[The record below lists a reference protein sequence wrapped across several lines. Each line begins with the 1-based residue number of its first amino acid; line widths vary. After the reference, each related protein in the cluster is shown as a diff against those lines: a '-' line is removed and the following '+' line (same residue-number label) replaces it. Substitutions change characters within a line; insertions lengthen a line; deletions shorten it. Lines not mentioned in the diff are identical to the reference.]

1 MAEIAGSIPRGRR
14 SVNEPGDP
22 VSYGGAVGKDERN
35 LAMLAHLSA
44 FAGLIFP
51 AGGNV
56 IAPLIV
62 WLTQREK
69 SAFVADQSLEALNF
83 NITVLLAEIVCGF
96 LLIVGIGVLLG
107 LLLGVVWLIGTI
119 LAAVR
124 ASEGQRFRHRFT
136 LRLVH

>member
-1 MAEIAGSIPRGRR
+1 MTESGQPTG
-14 SVNEPGDP
+14 
-22 VSYGGAVGKDERN
+22 YGGTASKDERN
-35 LAMLAHLSA
+35 LAMFAHLSA

-83 NITVLLAEIVCGF
+83 NITVLLAEIACGVLF
-96 LLIVGIGVLLG
+96 VVGIGIPLGVLLG
-107 LLLGVVWLIGTI
+107 IFWLVGTI
-119 LAAVR
+119 LGAVK
-124 ASEGQRFRHRFT
+124 ASEGQHFRHRFT

>member
-1 MAEIAGSIPRGRR
+1 M
-14 SVNEPGDP
+14 
-22 VSYGGAVGKDERN
+22 SYDGAASKDDRN
-35 LAMLAHLSA
+35 LAMFAHLSA

-83 NITVLLAEIVCGF
+83 NLTVLLAEIACAF
-96 LLIVGIGVLLG
+96 LFIVGIGVLLSI
-107 LLLGVVWLIGTI
+107 VVGIAWLVGTI
-119 LAAVR
+119 LGAVK
-124 ASEGQRFRHRFT
+124 ASEGQRYRHRFT

>member
-1 MAEIAGSIPRGRR
+1 MSESGQPM
-14 SVNEPGDP
+14 
-22 VSYGGAVGKDERN
+22 SYDGATTKDERN
-35 LAMLAHLSA
+35 LAMFAHLSA
-44 FAGLIFP
+44 LAGLIFP

-83 NITVLLAEIVCGF
+83 NLTVFLAEIACCILFVVWIGIPF
-96 LLIVGIGVLLG
+96 GMLLFIG
-107 LLLGVVWLIGTI
+107 WLIGTI
-119 LAAVR
+119 VGAVK

>member
-1 MAEIAGSIPRGRR
+1 M
-14 SVNEPGDP
+14 NEPGQP
-22 VSYGGAVGKDERN
+22 ASYDGSASKDERN
-35 LAMLAHLSA
+35 LAMFAHLSA

-83 NITVLLAEIVCGF
+83 NITVLLAEIACAF
-96 LLIVGIGVLLG
+96 LFIVGIGVLLG
-107 LLLGVVWLIGTI
+107 VILGVVWLVGTI
-119 LAAVR
+119 LGAVR

>member
-1 MAEIAGSIPRGRR
+1 MS
-14 SVNEPGDP
+14 EPGERATYDVA
-22 VSYGGAVGKDERN
+22 VSKDERN
-35 LAMLAHLSA
+35 LAMFAHLSA

-51 AGGNV
+51 AAGNV

-83 NITVLLAEIVCGF
+83 NITVLIAGLACGVLF
-96 LLIVGIGVLLG
+96 IVGIGVLLS
-107 LLLGVVWLIGTI
+107 LLLGIGWLVGTI
-119 LAAVR
+119 IAAVR

>member
-1 MAEIAGSIPRGRR
+1 MS
-14 SVNEPGDP
+14 EPGERP
-22 VSYGGAVGKDERN
+22 SYDGAASRDERN
-35 LAMLAHLSA
+35 LAMFAHLSA
-44 FAGLIFP
+44 LAGLIFP

-83 NITVLLAEIVCGF
+83 NLTVFLAEIVCAF
-96 LLIVGIGVLLG
+96 LFIVGIGIILG
-107 LLLGVVWLIGTI
+107 LVLGIVWLVGTTLGAI
-119 LAAVR
+119 K
-124 ASEGQRFRHRFT
+124 ASEGQRFRHRFI

>member
-1 MAEIAGSIPRGRR
+1 MSESRQGTGF
-14 SVNEPGDP
+14 D
-22 VSYGGAVGKDERN
+22 GAASKDERN
-35 LAMLAHLSA
+35 LAMFAHLSA

-83 NITVLLAEIVCGF
+83 NLTVFLAEIACG
-96 LLIVGIGVLLG
+96 LLFIVGIGIVLG
-107 LLLGVVWLIGTI
+107 IVLGVFWLIGTI
-119 LAAVR
+119 LAAVK

-136 LRLVH
+136 LRLVQ

>member
-1 MAEIAGSIPRGRR
+1 MSESGERP
-14 SVNEPGDP
+14 
-22 VSYGGAVGKDERN
+22 SYDGTASRDERN
-35 LAMLAHLSA
+35 LAMFAHLSA
-44 FAGLIFP
+44 LAGLIFP

-83 NITVLLAEIVCGF
+83 NLTVFLAEIACA
-96 LLIVGIGVLLG
+96 LLFIVGIGVILG
-107 LLLGVVWLIGTI
+107 LVLGIVWLVGTI
-119 LAAVR
+119 LGAIK

>member
-1 MAEIAGSIPRGRR
+1 MSESG
-14 SVNEPGDP
+14 EPA
-22 VSYGGAVGKDERN
+22 SYGGAVSKDERN
-35 LAMLAHLSA
+35 LAMFAHLSA

-83 NITVLLAEIVCGF
+83 NITVFLAEIACGILF
-96 LLIVGIGVLLG
+96 IVGIGILLAII
-107 LLLGVVWLIGTI
+107 LGIVWLVGTI
-119 LAAVR
+119 LGAVK
-124 ASEGQRFRHRFT
+124 ASEGQRYRHRFI

>member
-1 MAEIAGSIPRGRR
+1 MSESG
-14 SVNEPGDP
+14 EPA
-22 VSYGGAVGKDERN
+22 SYGGAVSKDERN
-35 LAMLAHLSA
+35 LAMFAHLSA

-83 NITVLLAEIVCGF
+83 NITVLIAEVACGVLF
-96 LLIVGIGVLLG
+96 IVGIGILLG
-107 LLLGVVWLIGTI
+107 IVLGIAWLVGTI
-119 LAAVR
+119 LGAVK

>member
-1 MAEIAGSIPRGRR
+1 M
-14 SVNEPGDP
+14 NEPGQP
-22 VSYGGAVGKDERN
+22 ASYDGSTSKDERN
-35 LAMLAHLSA
+35 LAMFAHLSA

-83 NITVLLAEIVCGF
+83 NITVFLAEIACGF
-96 LLIVGIGVLLG
+96 LFIVGIGVLLAVI
-107 LLLGVVWLIGTI
+107 LGIAWLVGTI
-119 LAAVR
+119 LGAVR

>member
-1 MAEIAGSIPRGRR
+1 M
-14 SVNEPGDP
+14 NDPGERATYD
-22 VSYGGAVGKDERN
+22 GAASKDERN
-35 LAMLAHLSA
+35 LAMFAHLSA
-44 FAGLIFP
+44 FAGLLFP

-69 SAFVADQSLEALNF
+69 SAFVADQALEALNF
-83 NITVLLAEIVCGF
+83 NLTVFLAEIACGF
-96 LLIVGIGVLLG
+96 LFIIGIGIVLGIVLG
-107 LLLGVVWLIGTI
+107 IAWLVGTI
-119 LAAVR
+119 LGALR

>member
-1 MAEIAGSIPRGRR
+1 M
-14 SVNEPGDP
+14 NEPGQP
-22 VSYGGAVGKDERN
+22 ASYDSSASKDERN
-35 LAMLAHLSA
+35 LAMFAHLSA

-83 NITVLLAEIVCGF
+83 NITVLLAEIACAF

-107 LLLGVVWLIGTI
+107 VILGIVWLVGTV
-119 LAAVR
+119 LGAVR

>member
-1 MAEIAGSIPRGRR
+1 MVADAGPIPREENMSESGE
-14 SVNEPGDP
+14 SA
-22 VSYGGAVGKDERN
+22 SYGSAVSKDERN
-35 LAMLAHLSA
+35 LAMFAHLSA

-83 NITVLLAEIVCGF
+83 NITVLIGEVACGVLF
-96 LLIVGIGVLLG
+96 VVGIGIPLGILLG
-107 LLLGVVWLIGTI
+107 IAWLIGTI
-119 LAAVR
+119 LGAVK

>member
-1 MAEIAGSIPRGRR
+1 M
-14 SVNEPGDP
+14 NEPGQP
-22 VSYGGAVGKDERN
+22 ASYDGSASKDERN
-35 LAMLAHLSA
+35 IAMFAHLSA
-44 FAGLIFP
+44 FAGLLFP

-83 NITVLLAEIVCGF
+83 NITVLLAEIACAF
-96 LLIVGIGVLLG
+96 LFIVGIGVLLG
-107 LLLGVVWLIGTI
+107 VILGIVWLVGTI
-119 LAAVR
+119 LGAVR

>member
-1 MAEIAGSIPRGRR
+1 MSESG
-14 SVNEPGDP
+14 E
-22 VSYGGAVGKDERN
+22 SYGGAVSRDERN
-35 LAMLAHLSA
+35 LGMFAHLSA

-83 NITVLLAEIVCGF
+83 NITVLLAEIACGI
-96 LLIVGIGVLLG
+96 LIFVGIGILLG
-107 LLLGVVWLIGTI
+107 IVLGFGWLVGTI
-119 LAAVR
+119 LGAVK

>member
-1 MAEIAGSIPRGRR
+1 MSESG
-14 SVNEPGDP
+14 EPE
-22 VSYGGAVGKDERN
+22 SYGGATSKDERN
-35 LAMLAHLSA
+35 LAMFAHLSA

-51 AGGNV
+51 PGGNV

-83 NITVLLAEIVCGF
+83 NLTVFLAEIACA
-96 LLIVGIGVLLG
+96 LLFIVGIGIVLSLA
-107 LLLGVVWLIGTI
+107 LGVIWLIGTI
-119 LAAVR
+119 LGALR
-124 ASEGQRFRHRFT
+124 ASEGQRYRHRFI

>member
-1 MAEIAGSIPRGRR
+1 M
-14 SVNEPGDP
+14 NQPGERATYD
-22 VSYGGAVGKDERN
+22 GAVSKDERN
-35 LAMLAHLSA
+35 LAMFAHLSA
-44 FAGLIFP
+44 FAGLLFP
-51 AGGNV
+51 PGGNV

-83 NITVLLAEIVCGF
+83 NITVLLAEIACAF
-96 LLIVGIGVLLG
+96 LFIVGIGVLLG
-107 LLLGVVWLIGTI
+107 VILGIVWLVGTV
-119 LAAVR
+119 LGAVR

>member
-1 MAEIAGSIPRGRR
+1 MSEAG
-14 SVNEPGDP
+14 EPA
-22 VSYGGAVGKDERN
+22 SYGGAVSKDERN
-35 LAMLAHLSA
+35 LAMFAHLSA

-83 NITVLLAEIVCGF
+83 NITVLIAEVVCGILF
-96 LLIVGIGVLLG
+96 VVGIGILLG
-107 LLLGVVWLIGTI
+107 IVLGIAWLIGTI
-119 LAAVR
+119 LAAVK

>member
-1 MAEIAGSIPRGRR
+1 M
-14 SVNEPGDP
+14 
-22 VSYGGAVGKDERN
+22 SYDGAASKDERN
-35 LAMLAHLSA
+35 LAMFAHLSA

-83 NITVLLAEIVCGF
+83 NITVLLAEIACAF
-96 LLIVGIGVLLG
+96 LLIVGIGVLLSI
-107 LLLGVVWLIGTI
+107 VVGIAWLVGTI
-119 LAAVR
+119 LGAVK
-124 ASEGQRFRHRFT
+124 ASEGQRYRHRFT